1 MPERFEQ
8 LALSDASRAH
18 ANLALIERRLPAKLW
33 AALPTLLAQAPDP
46 DGALNYLERYL
57 RPREDEDK
65 EGGDTGADGGEAA
78 RRRALRYMERNPATL
93 HYLLLVFSY
102 SRFLS
107 ETLVQQPGLAEWLH
121 RPFGTEG
128 RSSTEGRSKQRP
140 YAGRNFRGGIERV
153 KSDED
158 LEEEF
163 ARFEATAL
171 TATALTVETGA
182 YEPMRGTGAGEE
194 WRPEGRRYTP
204 SRVLARFKRR
214 EYLRIMLRDVL
225 GLATLADTTYEI
237 SQLADVL
244 LRRALRAAEQ
254 RLESAYGAPQFTDEA
269 GRTQRATITILSLGK
284 LGAQELN
291 YASDIDLIFLYDREG
306 ETAGGG
312 TQMKAQA
319 GKPVLPDG
327 GTSGGADGV
336 ITNQEYFIRLTHAVM
351 KLISEPTP
359 EGAVFRVDLR
369 LRPQGAEGFVAM
381 SIPAALHY
389 YGTRAREWELQ
400 MLIKARPS
408 AGNVEAGRRF
418 LREVHP
424 LVFRPEFNL
433 GAVEAVL
440 NAREEMTR
448 SLARAARR
456 WSTPAEEVEEGGRR
470 KAAPTAEADHG
481 VTWNV
486 KLSSGGIRDIE
497 FLTQCLQRVY
507 GGADPWLA
515 SPVAASTLVAL
526 QRLHDKGHLSGR
538 DFFRLSS
545 AYQFLRRV
553 EHRLQLRDG
562 LQRHTLPGRDAAP
575 PGALERLARRCGIEA
590 PPGQAADALLARIG
604 QHFAE
609 VREVYR
615 RLILPHRAAEPA
627 TAPAEDSPL
636 HAGGLLRS
644 VAQQYPRAAQAAQE
658 SAAGGNAFARRGL
671 DRYLTSGLLD
681 SATMRKIEERPGWL
695 ARAAELF
702 SRSDFAVEKLA
713 RHVSDID
720 MLEEHANAR
729 ATTDGDQRSEVV
741 EEQSLADIRTSYRR
755 RLLGALIRSALG
767 EAKPFETFASLT
779 ADADW
784 ALAAALPFARAHVEA
799 SAGGLAE
806 AEFVILGLGRL
817 GSREM
822 DFASDADVVFVAGD
836 EFTPEQREPWR
847 RVAEQFI
854 HVVSSQTRE
863 GALFPVDTRLRPGGA
878 AGDMVV
884 SAARL
889 CEYLSSEAQAWE
901 AVTWLKL
908 RPVAGNLGFGEEVMR
923 RVGVALAERWASAG
937 AQAQMIGQLAAL
949 RARMER
955 EGTGVKARGEFKH
968 LAGGFYDIDYVV
980 SLAHLR
986 SGITGGRA
994 IPIGNILSQLAA
1006 VDEAGALDPAAIA
1019 TLRSAA
1025 KLFRA
1030 TDHAHRVVT
1039 GRAANR
1045 PPEPALA
1052 QRLVTLLT
1060 AWGVLPAGSDTA
1072 GLERAL
1078 EAAREQVRRL
1088 YQRQFGGT

>member
-1 MPERFEQ
+1 MDTGFAQ
-8 LALSDASRAH
+8 LPFSDTARAA
-18 ANLALIERRLPAKLW
+18 ANLALIEQRLPAKLW
-33 AALPTLLAQAPDP
+33 SALPTLLAQVPDP
-46 DGALNYLERYL
+46 DGAVNYLERFL
-57 RPREDEDK
+57 RPGGGAPFDGSGSSDEESSTD
-65 EGGDTGADGGEAA
+65 ALP
-78 RRRALRYMERNPATL
+78 RVLRYIERNPATL

-107 ETLVQQPGLAEWLH
+107 ETLVQQPELAEWLH
-121 RPFGTEG
+121 RPSRT
-128 RSSTEGRSKQRP
+128 
-140 YAGRNFRGGIERV
+140 RNFRGGIERV

-171 TATALTVETGA
+171 TVETAASGPLRSKGA
-182 YEPMRGTGAGEE
+182 EQE

-214 EYLRIMLRDVL
+214 EHLRIMLRDVL

-244 LRRALRAAEQ
+244 LRRALRVAEQ
-254 RLESAYGAPQFTDEA
+254 RLESAYGAPQFTDQA
-269 GRTQRATITILSLGK
+269 GRTQRVAITILSLGK

-291 YASDIDLIFLYDREG
+291 YASDIDLIFLYDCEG
-306 ETAGGG
+306 S
-312 TQMKAQA
+312 
-319 GKPVLPDG
+319 
-327 GTSGGADGV
+327 TSGGTLGA

-359 EGAVFRVDLR
+359 EGPVFRVDLR
-369 LRPQGAEGFVAM
+369 LRPQGAEGFVAL

-389 YGTRAREWELQ
+389 YRTRAREWELQ

-418 LREVHP
+418 LRELHP

-448 SLARAARR
+448 SLARRR
-456 WSTPAEEVEEGGRR
+456 SGRH
-470 KAAPTAEADHG
+470 KAAATLGEAEADHA

-486 KLSSGGIRDIE
+486 KLSPGGIRDIE

-562 LQRHTLPGRDAAP
+562 LQRHTLPGRDATP

-609 VREVYR
+609 VREVYQ
-615 RLILPHRAAEPA
+615 RLMPHRAAEPA

-636 HAGGLLRS
+636 HAGGLLRR
-644 VAQQYPRAAQAAQE
+644 VARQYPRAAQAAQE

-671 DRYLTSGLLD
+671 DRYLTTALLD
-681 SATMRKIEERPGWL
+681 PATMRKLEEQPGWL

-702 SRSDFAVEKLA
+702 ARSDFAVEKLA

-720 MLEEHANAR
+720 LLAEGADAR
-729 ATTDGDQRSEVV
+729 ATTDGGPGGGVAAEL
-741 EEQSLADIRTSYRR
+741 SLAGIRTGYRR
-755 RLLGALIRSALG
+755 RLLRALIRSALG

-779 ADADW
+779 ADGDW
-784 ALAAALPFARAHVEA
+784 ALAGALPFARAHVEA
-799 SAGGLAE
+799 SAGALAE
-806 AEFVILGLGRL
+806 AQFVILGLGRL

-822 DFASDADVVFVAGD
+822 DFGSDADVVFVAGD
-836 EFTPEQREPWR
+836 ELTPERREPWR

-854 HVVSSQTRE
+854 HVGSSQTRE

-908 RPVAGNLGFGEEVMR
+908 RPVAGNLAFGDEVAR
-923 RVGVALAERWASAG
+923 RVGTALDGRWRAPA
-937 AQAQMIGQLAAL
+937 AQAQMIEQLAAL

-955 EGTGVKARGEFKH
+955 EGTGAKARGEFKH
-968 LAGGFYDIDYVV
+968 LPGGFYDIDYIV
-980 SLAHLR
+980 SLALLR
-986 SGITGGRA
+986 SGLGGGRA
-994 IPIGNILSQLAA
+994 ILLGNILSQLAA
-1006 VDEAGALDPAAIA
+1006 VDEAGALEPAAIA

-1025 KLFRA
+1025 ELFRA

-1045 PPEPALA
+1045 PPDPALA
-1052 QRLVTLLT
+1052 QRLVRLLAT
-1060 AWGVLPAGSDTA
+1060 WGVLPADCDAA

-1078 EAAREQVRRL
+1078 QTAREQVRAL
-1088 YQRQFGGT
+1088 YQKEFTAAP

>member
-1 MPERFEQ
+1 MDTRFESIHFTDS
-8 LALSDASRAH
+8 ARAQN
-18 ANLALIERRLPAKLW
+18 NLALIERRLPAKLW
-33 AALPTLLAQAPDP
+33 AVLPTLLAQAPDP

-57 RPREDEDK
+57 RPREDEG
-65 EGGDTGADGGEAA
+65 GGDNGARGDEAE
-78 RRRALRYMERNPATL
+78 RRALRYMERNPATL

-107 ETLVQQPGLAEWLH
+107 ETLVQQPELAEWLH
-121 RPFGTEG
+121 RPSGTEG

-171 TATALTVETGA
+171 TVETAASG
-182 YEPMRGTGAGEE
+182 PMRSTGGGEE
-194 WRPEGRRYTP
+194 WRPEGRRYML

-244 LRRALRAAEQ
+244 LRRALRVAEQ

-269 GRTQRATITILSLGK
+269 GRTQRAAITILSLGK

-306 ETAGGG
+306 ETSGA

-319 GKPVLPDG
+319 GKPVPREEE
-327 GTSGGADGV
+327 TSGGTQGA

-351 KLISEPTP
+351 KVISEPTP

-369 LRPQGAEGFVAM
+369 LRPQGAEGFVAL
-381 SIPAALHY
+381 SIPSALHY
-389 YGTRAREWELQ
+389 YRTRAREWELQ

-418 LREVHP
+418 LRELHP

-448 SLARAARR
+448 SLARGWSGRR
-456 WSTPAEEVEEGGRR
+456 KGTPAAEVEEGGRR
-470 KAAPTAEADHG
+470 KAAPTAEGDHG

-486 KLSSGGIRDIE
+486 KLSPGGIRDIE

-515 SPVAASTLVAL
+515 SPAAASTLVAL

-562 LQRHTLPGRDAAP
+562 LQRHTLPGREATP

-590 PPGQAADALLARIG
+590 PPGQSAEALLARIG
-604 QHFAE
+604 QDFAE
-609 VREVYR
+609 VREVYQ
-615 RLILPHRAAEPA
+615 RLILPHRAAESA

-636 HAGGLLRS
+636 HAGGLLRR
-644 VAQQYPRAAQAAQE
+644 VARQYPRAAQAAQE

-671 DRYLTSGLLD
+671 DRYLTTALLD
-681 SATMRKIEERPGWL
+681 PTTMRKLEEQPGWL

-702 SRSDFAVEKLA
+702 ARSDFAVEQLA

-720 MLEEHANAR
+720 LLAEGADAR
-729 ATTDGDQRSEVV
+729 VTMEGEARREVAA
-741 EEQSLADIRTSYRR
+741 EQSLAGIRTGYRR
-755 RLLGALIRSALG
+755 RVLRALIRSALG
-767 EAKPFETFASLT
+767 DAKPFETFASLT

-784 ALAAALPFARAHVEA
+784 ALAAALPFAVAHIEA
-799 SAGGLAE
+799 SAGLMAE
-806 AEFVILGLGRL
+806 AQFVILGLGRL

-822 DFASDADVVFVAGD
+822 DFGSDADVVFVAGD

-854 HVVSSQTRE
+854 HVGSSQTRE

-908 RPVAGNLGFGEEVMR
+908 RPVAGNLAFGKEVAR
-923 RVGVALAERWASAG
+923 RVGAALAERWGEPA
-937 AQAQMIGQLAAL
+937 AQAQMIEQLAAL
-949 RARMER
+949 RTRMER

-968 LAGGFYDIDYVV
+968 LPGGFYDIDYVV
-980 SLAHLR
+980 SLALLR
-986 SGITGGRA
+986 SGITGARA
-994 IPIGNILSQLAA
+994 VPIGNILSQLAA
-1006 VDEAGALDPAAIA
+1006 VDEAGALEPAAIA

-1060 AWGVLPAGSDTA
+1060 AWQLLPPGSGA
-1072 GLERAL
+1072 AELERAL
-1078 EAAREQVRRL
+1078 QAAREKVRRL
-1088 YQRQFGGT
+1088 YQKQFGGT

>member
-1 MPERFEQ
+1 MDSRFAN
-8 LALSDASRAH
+8 LPFADAGRAS

-33 AALPTLLAQAPDP
+33 QALPTLLAQAPDA

-57 RPREDEDK
+57 RDDGR
-65 EGGDTGADGGEAA
+65 DTLD
-78 RRRALRYMERNPATL
+78 RALRYIERNPATL

-107 ETLVQQPGLAEWLH
+107 ETLVQQPELAEWLH
-121 RPFGTEG
+121 RPSRT
-128 RSSTEGRSKQRP
+128 
-140 YAGRNFRGGIERV
+140 RNFRGGIERV

-171 TATALTVETGA
+171 TVETA
-182 YEPMRGTGAGEE
+182 ASEPLRSTGAEPE

-244 LRRALRAAEQ
+244 LRRALRISEQ

-269 GRTQRATITILSLGK
+269 GRTQRAAITILSLGK

-306 ETAGGG
+306 ETSGG
-312 TQMKAQA
+312 TQIGAQA
-319 GKPVLPDG
+319 GKPVPRDG
-327 GTSGGADGV
+327 ESSGGADGV

-389 YGTRAREWELQ
+389 YRTRAREWELQ

-408 AGNVEAGRRF
+408 AGDVEAGRRF
-418 LREVHP
+418 LRELHP

-448 SLARAARR
+448 SLARRR
-456 WSTPAEEVEEGGRR
+456 SGLGGRH
-470 KAAPTAEADHG
+470 KAAPTLAEADHG

-486 KLSSGGIRDIE
+486 KLSPGGIRDIE

-515 SPVAASTLVAL
+515 SPAAASTLVAL

-562 LQRHTLPGRDAAP
+562 LQRHTLPGRDATP

-609 VREVYR
+609 VREVYQ

-627 TAPAEDSPL
+627 MAPAEDSPL
-636 HAGGLLRS
+636 HAGGLLRR
-644 VAQQYPRAAQAAQE
+644 VARQYPRAAQAAQE

-671 DRYLTSGLLD
+671 DRYLTAALLD
-681 SATMRKIEERPGWL
+681 PATMRKIEEHPGWL

-713 RHVSDID
+713 RHVRDID
-720 MLEEHANAR
+720 LLAEGADAR
-729 ATTDGDQRSEVV
+729 VTTEGEAAREAAQ
-741 EEQSLADIRTSYRR
+741 QSLADIRTSYRR
-755 RLLGALIRSALG
+755 RLLRALIRSALG

-779 ADADW
+779 AHADW
-784 ALAAALPFARAHVEA
+784 ALAAALPFARAPIEGSAVE
-799 SAGGLAE
+799 LAE
-806 AEFVILGLGRL
+806 AQFVILGLGRL
-817 GSREM
+817 GSSEM
-822 DFASDADVVFVAGD
+822 DFASDADLVFVTGD
-836 EFTPEQREPWR
+836 ELTPERREPWR
-847 RVAEQFI
+847 RVAELFI
-854 HVVSSQTRE
+854 HVVSSQTQE

-878 AGDMVV
+878 AGDIVV

-889 CEYLSSEAQAWE
+889 REYLGSGQAQAWE
-901 AVTWLKL
+901 AVTWLKA
-908 RPVAGNLGFGEEVMR
+908 RPVAGNLTFGDDVLRGMR
-923 RVGVALAERWASAG
+923 AALAERWREPAVR
-937 AQAQMIGQLAAL
+937 AQMMDELAAL
-949 RARMER
+949 RVRMER

-968 LAGGFYDIDYVV
+968 LPGGFYDIDYIV
-980 SLAHLR
+980 SLAALR
-986 SGITGGRA
+986 
-994 IPIGNILSQLAA
+994 
-1006 VDEAGALDPAAIA
+1006 AGARHSEAQASGDILAQIEALRATHALDA
-1019 TLRSAA
+1019 SAA
-1025 KLFRA
+1025 QKLHSAAALFRA

-1039 GRAANR
+1039 GHAANR

-1052 QRLVTLLT
+1052 QRMVALLV
-1060 AWGVLPAGSDTA
+1060 AWQVLSLGADVA
-1072 GLERAL
+1072 AFQRAL
-1078 EAAREQVRRL
+1078 QTARRQVRSL
-1088 YQRQFGGT
+1088 YQKAFSNPITAPLSTPKNP